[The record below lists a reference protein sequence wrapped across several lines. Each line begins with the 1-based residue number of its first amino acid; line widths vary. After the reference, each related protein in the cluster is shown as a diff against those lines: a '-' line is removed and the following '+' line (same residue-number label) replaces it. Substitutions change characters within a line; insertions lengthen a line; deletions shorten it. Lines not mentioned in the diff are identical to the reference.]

1 MMFCWYCGKVF
12 KKTYIKTHL
21 GNHVTK
27 EEITLDECRQYGT
40 NYAATS
46 RHAVV
51 SPWCGEQYEEWRFKH
66 KVLTST
72 RKREV
77 ENTSD

>member
-51 SPWCGEQYEEWRFKH
+51 SPWCGE
-66 KVLTST
+66 
-72 RKREV
+72 
-77 ENTSD
+77 